1 MCRTLCSCRHPG
13 KRLQKSSR
21 DGGYFAAALLAALAV
36 PTSGAWAKLPSLE
49 SDKNSLEGYN
59 FEGLGSRL
67 QVLDQGYNKVKPVC
81 EELQVVVNGGS
92 RTMSENT
99 ATRVVCERQ
108 DKKDAKANGKEDLNE
123 KEALEAKDALVE
135 ARAMK
140 SMAET
145 LRDNDKK
152 RIPGERRR

>member
-67 QVLDQGYNKVKPVC
+67 QVLDQGYNK
-81 EELQVVVNGGS
+81 EAQ
-92 RTMSENT
+92 
-99 ATRVVCERQ
+99 AQ
-108 DKKDAKANGKEDLNE
+108 LNPMGH
-123 KEALEAKDALVE
+123 
-135 ARAMK
+135 R
-140 SMAET
+140 
-145 LRDNDKK
+145 
-152 RIPGERRR
+152 